1 MEFVLAQEL
10 KKLRDDMELKDSRV
24 SISSLLHAENVLKF

>member
-24 SISSLLHAENVLKF
+24 SISSLLHTINVLKF